1 MPTAMLKPLAHFK
14 IVDLSCVLAGPFATQ
29 LLADF
34 GAEVE
39 KLEPPEGDPT
49 RGWGPPF
56 EEGETGES
64 AYFRCAN
71 RGKRSST
78 IDLHT
83 EAGKE
88 RLFELLKGADVLV
101 ENFRADSADRLGL
114 GWKRLHAKFPKLIL
128 ASVRGFASDVVA
140 SRRAG
145 YDFIIQ
151 AESGWMAITGE
162 PEGRPMKVGVAL
174 VDVLAGLYCANGI
187 QAALLHRDRTG
198 EAIHI
203 EVPLMEAALAG
214 LVNVAAGALMTGQAP
229 ERMGNAHPHIVPYQ
243 SFHCSDGDVAI
254 GVGGDRQFEVLA
266 MWLGLDLK
274 ARPEWKKN
282 RGRVKDR
289 EELVALIE
297 TRTQASTVAE
307 VIAMCEANAI
317 PASRVR
323 SVDEVLFRQGGSL
336 HNLLQPLFDVE
347 TNTMVPTLASPLLL
361 NGERACASLPPPRW
375 KP

>member
-1 MPTAMLKPLAHFK
+1 MSKPLSHFRL
-14 IVDLSCVLAGPFATQ
+14 VDLSCVLAGPFCTQ

-34 GAEVE
+34 GAEVQ

-56 EEGETGES
+56 EDGDSGES

-71 RGKRSST
+71 RGKRSRP

-83 EAGKE
+83 ETGRAD
-88 RLFELLKGADVLV
+88 LFELLKEADVLV
-101 ENFRADSADRLGL
+101 ENLQADSADRLGL

-128 ASVRGFASDVVA
+128 ASVRGFASDVTA

-162 PEGRPMKVGVAL
+162 PGGRPMKVGVAL

-187 QAALLHRDRTG
+187 QAALLHRERTG
-198 EAIHI
+198 EALHI
-203 EVPLMEAALAG
+203 EVPLMEVALAS
-214 LVNVAAGALMTGQAP
+214 LANVASGALMTGETP
-229 ERMGNAHPHIVPYQ
+229 KRWGNAHPHIVPYQ
-243 SFHCSDGDVAI
+243 TFRCSDGDVAI
-254 GVGGDRQFEVLA
+254 GVGSDRQFEVLA
-266 MWLGLDLK
+266 MWLGLDLE
-274 ARPEWKKN
+274 ARPEWTKN

-289 EELVALIE
+289 EELVSLIE
-297 TRTQASTVAE
+297 ARTRTGSVEE
-307 VIAMCEANAI
+307 VLAVCEVNAI

-323 SVDEVLFRQGGSL
+323 SADEVLFRQGSVL
-336 HNLLQPLFDVE
+336 HNLLQPLFEEE
-347 TNTMVPTLASPLLL
+347 TNTMVPTLASPVLL
-361 NGERACASLPPPRW
+361 NGERACSPLPPPRW
-375 KP
+375 NP

>member
-1 MPTAMLKPLAHFK
+1 MPKPLSHFR

-34 GAEVE
+34 GAEVQ
-39 KLEPPEGDPT
+39 KLEPPGGDPT

-56 EEGETGES
+56 DDGESGES

-71 RGKRSST
+71 RGKQSQSL
-78 IDLHT
+78 DLHT
-83 EAGKE
+83 DEGRAT
-88 RLFELLKGADVLV
+88 LFELLKDADVLV
-101 ENFRADSADRLGL
+101 ENFRSDSADRLGL
-114 GWKRLHAKFPKLIL
+114 GWKRLHGKFPKLIL
-128 ASVRGFASDVVA
+128 ASVRGFASDVAA

-151 AESGWMAITGE
+151 AESGWMDITGE

-187 QAALLHRDRTG
+187 QAALLHRERTG

-214 LVNVAAGALMTGQAP
+214 LVNVAAGSLMTGKPPQ
-229 ERMGNAHPHIVPYQ
+229 RWGNAHPQIVPYQ
-243 SFHCSDGDVAI
+243 SFRCSDGDVAI
-254 GVGGDRQFEVLA
+254 GVGSDRQFEVLA
-266 MWLGLDLK
+266 LWLGLDLES
-274 ARPEWKKN
+274 RPEWKKN
-282 RGRVKDR
+282 RGRVRDR

-297 TRTQASTVAE
+297 ARTRTSTLDE

-323 SVDEVLFRQGGSL
+323 SVDDVLFRQGGTL
-336 HNLLQPLFDVE
+336 HNLLQPLYDVN

>member
-1 MPTAMLKPLAHFK
+1 MLKPLAHFR

-34 GAEVE
+34 GAEVQ

-56 EEGETGES
+56 EDGDAGES

-71 RGKRSST
+71 RGKRSRI

-88 RLFELLKGADVLV
+88 TLFDLLKDADVLV

-114 GWKRLHAKFPKLIL
+114 GWKRLHAQFPKLIL
-128 ASVRGFASDVVA
+128 ASVRGFASDVTA

-145 YDFIIQ
+145 YDLLIQ

-162 PEGRPMKVGVAL
+162 PEGRPMKVGAAL

-187 QAALLHRDRTG
+187 QAALLHRERTA
-198 EAIHI
+198 EAVHI

-214 LVNVAAGALMTGQAP
+214 LVNVAAGALMTGKTP
-229 ERMGNAHPHIVPYQ
+229 KRWGNAHPQIVPYQ
-243 SFHCSDGDVAI
+243 SFLCRDGDVAI
-254 GVGGDRQFEVLA
+254 AVGSDRQFEVLA
-266 MWLGLDLK
+266 MWLGLDLVPH
-274 ARPEWKKN
+274 PEWKKN

-289 EELVALIE
+289 EAIVTLIE
-297 TRTQASTVAE
+297 ARTQASTVEDVLA
-307 VIAMCEANAI
+307 VCEANGI

-323 SVDEVLFRQGGSL
+323 SVDEVLFRKSGEL
-336 HNLLQPLFDVE
+336 HNLLQPLFEVGS
-347 TNTMVPTLASPLLL
+347 NTVVPTLATPVLI
-361 NGERACASLPPPRW
+361 NGERACASLPPPRR

>member
-1 MPTAMLKPLAHFK
+1 MLNPLSHFRV
-14 IVDLSCVLAGPFATQ
+14 VDLSCVLAGPFATQ

-34 GAEVE
+34 GAEVQ
-39 KLEPPEGDPT
+39 KLEPPGGDPT

-56 EEGETGES
+56 DQGESGES

-71 RGKRSST
+71 RGKLSRT

-83 EAGKE
+83 DEGRE
-88 RLFELLKGADVLV
+88 ILFELLKGADVLV
-101 ENFRADSADRLGL
+101 ENFRSDSADRLGL

-128 ASVRGFASDVVA
+128 ASVRGFASDVTA

-151 AESGWMAITGE
+151 AESGWMDITGE

-187 QAALLHRDRTG
+187 QAALLHRERTG

-214 LVNVAAGALMTGQAP
+214 LVNVAAGSLMTGEPPQ
-229 ERMGNAHPHIVPYQ
+229 RWGNAHPQIVPYQ
-243 SFHCSDGDVAI
+243 SFRCRDGDVAI
-254 GVGGDRQFEVLA
+254 GIGSDRQFEVLA
-266 MWLGLDLK
+266 MWLGLDLET
-274 ARPEWKKN
+274 RPDWRKN
-282 RGRVKDR
+282 RGRVRDR

-297 TRTQASTVAE
+297 ARTQGSTVAE
-307 VIAMCEANAI
+307 VLEMCGANAI
-317 PASRVR
+317 PASPVR
-323 SVDEVLFRQGGSL
+323 SVDEVLFRKGGEL
-336 HNLLQPLFDVE
+336 HNLLQPIFDAD
-347 TNTMVPTLASPLLL
+347 TNTMIPTLASPILL
-361 NGERACASLPPPRW
+361 NGERACAPLPPPRW

>member
-1 MPTAMLKPLAHFK
+1 MPKPLSHFK
-14 IVDLSCVLAGPFATQ
+14 VVDLSCVLAGPFATQ

-34 GAEVE
+34 GAEVQ

-56 EEGETGES
+56 EDGETGES
-64 AYFRCAN
+64 AYFRAAN
-71 RGKRSST
+71 RGKQSRT
-78 IDLHT
+78 IDLHS
-83 EAGKE
+83 EGGKTN
-88 RLFELLKGADVLV
+88 LFELLKDADVLV
-101 ENFRADSADRLGL
+101 ENFRTDSADRLGL

-128 ASVRGFASDVVA
+128 ASVRGFASDVTA

-174 VDVLAGLYCANGI
+174 VDVLAGLFCANGI
-187 QAALLHRDRTG
+187 QAALLHRERTG

-214 LVNVAAGALMTGQAP
+214 LVNVAAGALMTGEAP
-229 ERMGNAHPHIVPYQ
+229 RRWGNAHPQIVPYQ
-243 SFHCSDGDVAI
+243 SFRCSNGDVAI
-254 GVGGDRQFEVLA
+254 GVGSDRQFEVLA
-266 MWLGLDLK
+266 MWLGLDLE

-282 RGRVKDR
+282 RGRVMDR
-289 EELVALIE
+289 EQLVPLIE
-297 TRTQASTVAE
+297 ARTQQSTVEE
-307 VIAMCEANAI
+307 VLSLCESNAI
-317 PASRVR
+317 PASPVR
-323 SVDEVLFRQGGSL
+323 SVDEVLFRQGGIL

-347 TNTMVPTLASPLLL
+347 TNTMVPTLASPILL
-361 NGERACASLPPPRW
+361 NGERACAPLPPPRW
-375 KP
+375 KS